1 MVKPIILTAGA
12 DTNEIS
18 RLDWVEADGAGN
30 IQAVDDAANATAAV
44 GMSMLD
50 KDSENNVPVLVQG
63 LANVKAA
70 AATYN
75 FGDKLGC
82 NSSGVAAYASGVVV
96 GLVAEPEQKVIST
109 TYRSTDVLKVY
120 VDIDSSSLA

>member
-12 DTNEIS
+12 STNAIS

-30 IQAVDDAANATAAV
+30 VQAVDDTANATAAL
-44 GMSMLD
+44 GMAMLD

-70 AATYN
+70 AATYS

-82 NSSGVAAYASGVVV
+82 NSSGVAAYSSGAVV
-96 GLVAEPEQKVIST
+96 GYVAEPEQKVIST
-109 TYRSTDVLKVY
+109 TYSSTDTLKVY
-120 VDIDSSSLA
+120 VNIDLDSLA